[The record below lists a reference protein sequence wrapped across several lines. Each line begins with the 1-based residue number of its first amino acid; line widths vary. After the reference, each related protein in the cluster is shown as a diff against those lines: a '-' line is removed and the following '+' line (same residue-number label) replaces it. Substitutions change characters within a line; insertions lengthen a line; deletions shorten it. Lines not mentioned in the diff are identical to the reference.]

1 MHDATMMFWGMADD
15 LGLRLDGASG
25 LPVGLL
31 WRADGAGHELPLRCA
46 IELDVGGTEQPAQP
60 YGLAY
65 AGVTRLG
72 AIRLR
77 GPAPTVQ
84 HNGYERIITV
94 PTSVDGWSVD
104 WEWRFRQQHPRI
116 GLSLVVAPP
125 ADGAAPLRNV
135 RLALDIAPPDLADWC
150 VEAPGNALRPGVAAA
165 ALRQPVSL
173 ATAGS
178 VMGSTGLLAMH
189 RPADGPTLVLWPF
202 SRTEI
207 GATTIET
214 VGAALRCVVETGMAG
229 RVAPGQALRYGE
241 LQLEL
246 LPLPWPQVRDAIPAW
261 YGTLGLATPHD
272 RPGWIAAAS
281 ILEVQIGAS
290 VFAGGYQ
297 YAPYPTVRDVL
308 ADLERIHRLGFDV
321 LQIMPRQPYPSY
333 NVHDY
338 ADITTS
344 YGDEADLRQLVIRC
358 HELGMRV
365 ILDILLHGVI
375 DQDVMAET
383 VERVRTGPYM
393 QRLEQTSD
401 TFHGTDRRVLDAYA
415 IAWCRHILDFAP
427 YWSAGSPPRHPL
439 VDAHP
444 EWFLRDSG
452 QRIIGIYTRAFDVA
466 NVAWQRYF
474 TDACVD
480 LVQRLDVDGFR
491 FDAPTYNRLPN
502 WSAATAAR
510 ASYSPLGCLQ
520 LFDQL
525 RVRLKQL
532 KPDAILYTEPSG
544 VLFRQAMDITY
555 NYDEQWLIGSL
566 MARHPDEAPLA
577 VRHGQDLAAW
587 FRERN
592 AVLPPGSLITHHI
605 DSHDTFW
612 WPLPGGKWRREQFG
626 VAAARALLAVFAL
639 SGGAYMTFIGGEAG
653 LDDDL
658 ARAHRLRASLPALR
672 TGAADYAAVTVDHTA
687 VYAVVRQDARQ
698 PALVLVNLAA
708 EPVTPRVVVRL
719 AQWAGA
725 PAPWRLDDV
734 WNDEVLPPVAHELA
748 AATLQLTLACGLAPF
763 QPRVLLLRPDD
774 APGRPQPVG

>member
-1 MHDATMMFWGMADD
+1 MRDATMVFWAATDD

-25 LPVGLL
+25 LPLGLL
-31 WRADGAGHELPLRCA
+31 WRADATDHELPLHCTA
-46 IELDVGGTEQPAQP
+46 ELDVGGGEAQAQP
-60 YGLAY
+60 YGLTYVGTTRHARVCLRA
-65 AGVTRLG
+65 AG
-72 AIRLR
+72 
-77 GPAPTVQ
+77 PTVL
-84 HNGYERIITV
+84 HNGFERIIVV
-94 PTSVDGWSVD
+94 PTEIDGWHVD
-104 WEWRFRQQHPRI
+104 WEWRFRQNHPRI
-116 GLSLVVAPP
+116 GLGFTIAPP
-125 ADGAAPLRNV
+125 PGASVPLRNV
-135 RLALDIAPPDLADWC
+135 WLSFAITPPDLAEWQ
-150 VEAPGNALRPGVAAA
+150 VEAPGNALRPGVSAA
-165 ALRQPVSL
+165 ALARPVSI

-178 VMGSTGLLAMH
+178 VMGSTGLVALH
-189 RPADGPTLVLWPF
+189 RPPAGPTLVLWPF

-214 VGAALRCVVETGMAG
+214 VGASLRCVVETGLAG
-229 RVAPGQALRYGE
+229 RIEPGHALRFGE
-241 LQLEL
+241 IQLDL
-246 LPLPWPQVRDAIPAW
+246 LPRPWPQVRDAIPAW

-272 RPGWIAAAS
+272 RPDWITAAS
-281 ILEVQIGAS
+281 MLEVQIGAS

-297 YAPYPTVRDVL
+297 YAPYPTVRDLL
-308 ADLERIHRLGFDV
+308 ADLDRIHRLGFDV

-344 YGDEADLRQLVIRC
+344 YGDEADLRQLVARC

-375 DQDVMAET
+375 DQEVMAET
-383 VERVRTGPYM
+383 VERVRNGPYM
-393 QRLEQTSD
+393 QRLEHTSD

-444 EWFLRDSG
+444 EWFLRDSD

-466 NVAWQRYF
+466 NVAWQRFF

-480 LVQRLDVDGFR
+480 LVQRLDIDGFR

-502 WSAATAAR
+502 WSTATAAR

-525 RVRLKQL
+525 RVRLKQQ

-544 VLFRQAMDITY
+544 VLFRQAMDVTY
-555 NYDEQWLIGSL
+555 NYDEQWLIGSV
-566 MARHPDEAPLA
+566 MARHPAEAPLA

-626 VAAARALLAVFAL
+626 IAAARALLAVFAL
-639 SGGAYMTFIGGEAG
+639 SGGAYMTFIGGEVG
-653 LDDDL
+653 LDDDVT
-658 ARAHRLRASLPALR
+658 RVHRLRSRWPALR
-672 TGAADYAAVTVDHTA
+672 TGAADYAAVAVDQVA
-687 VYAVVRQDARQ
+687 VYAVVRRDAER
-698 PALVLVNLAA
+698 PALVLVNLTA
-708 EPVTPRVVVRL
+708 EPVTVQAVVRL
-719 AQWAGA
+719 ARPAGLPRA
-725 PAPWRLDDV
+725 WQLDDV
-734 WNDEVLPPVAHELA
+734 WNDEALPLDSIEVTTA
-748 AATLQLTLACGLAPF
+748 AIQLTLACALAPF
-763 QPRVLLLRPDD
+763 QPRVVLLRQQ
-774 APGRPQPVG
+774 A